1 MAGQGAVIE
10 LVWRPGMNPKP
21 LIESARGV
29 GVERCA
35 MTVDGGQA
43 FGALP
48 AETFR
53 VFVGQL
59 LFHGM
64 GVDEVKNHG
73 ANGSGASVGVGVGL

>member
-1 MAGQGAVIE
+1 
-10 LVWRPGMNPKP
+10 MNPKS

-35 MTVDGGQA
+35 MTVDGGHG

-53 VFVGQL
+53 AFVGPVTVSW
-59 LFHGM
+59 H
-64 GVDEVKNHG
+64 GVD
-73 ANGSGASVGVGVGL
+73 